1 MASIPQH
8 STVSMTDAGTDALAT
23 IGGRH
28 AMLDGKPQGGCTID
42 QFPLTNADRPFM
54 LTGLKNRYTFLL
66 FRNSSVFILAFQ
78 ACHRCKNRRLEE

>member
-28 AMLDGKPQGGCTID
+28 AMLDGKPQGGCTIG
-42 QFPLTNADRPFM
+42 QFPPHKCGSAFYAHWAQKPLYVSPFSQQF
-54 LTGLKNRYTFLL
+54 GFYISI
-66 FRNSSVFILAFQ
+66 SSMPPL
-78 ACHRCKNRRLEE
+78 